1 MQQITT
7 DWEGEHQDKAW
18 PKAKLKPSSIL
29 TMPCCSDSRKIAR
42 FFTYNMSIIRSPES
56 KTQVQSKNS
65 HRQIKAKLKWN
76 ESKADMYKNIF
87 STGTKK

>member
-7 DWEGEHQDKAW
+7 DWKGELQGKAW
-18 PKAKLKPSSIL
+18 PKEKLKPSFIL
-29 TMPCCSDSRKIAR
+29 TMPRCSDSRKIAR
-42 FFTYNMSIIRSPES
+42 FFTYNMSIIRSHQL

-87 STGTKK
+87 STGRKK